1 MDACSSNMRRSCHNK
16 NLITIKH
23 HYYNDKFTVIIDQ
36 QLQELNNISSE
47 QTTELFMWSATLDS
61 KNTYKLFSVEDIC
74 RFVDKFYLENF
85 SDQKKIHSRFQ
96 LQHYDI
102 PNLLELKNLSLIVDL
117 RHRLVETRKS
127 IIYPLIDRLIRL
139 ILTLF
144 IFLFQQ

>member
-1 MDACSSNMRRSCHNK
+1 MRRSCHNK

-23 HYYNDKFTVIIDQ
+23 HYQVDKFTVIIDQ

-74 RFVDKFYLENF
+74 RFVDKFFLENF
-85 SDQKKIHSRFQ
+85 SDQKKIHLRFQ

-102 PNLLELKNLSLIVDL
+102 PNLLELKNLSSIVDL

>member
-1 MDACSSNMRRSCHNK
+1 MRRSCHNK

-23 HYYNDKFTVIIDQ
+23 HYQVDKFTVIIDQ

-85 SDQKKIHSRFQ
+85 SDQKKIHLRFQ

-102 PNLLELKNLSLIVDL
+102 PNLLELKNLSSIVDL

>member
-23 HYYNDKFTVIIDQ
+23 HYQVDKFTVIIDQ

-74 RFVDKFYLENF
+74 RFVDKFFLENF
-85 SDQKKIHSRFQ
+85 SDQKKIHLRFQ

-102 PNLLELKNLSLIVDL
+102 PNLLELKNLSSIVDL